1 MRYAK
6 DGFVLSAYLLNTL
19 LLSVR
24 LLPLLVVSPIV
35 FFARVPLTIR
45 LILSLALASVIASA
59 MPNLQVSSLS
69 LPVLLG
75 ELMLGVVMAFGFH
88 AARAGLDMA
97 GRLVDTQI
105 GLSASGVFDPTTSN
119 VSSIIADLIGLV
131 FALLFVVLNM
141 HHELL
146 RVISGVLVVIPL
158 GSVSGLSLSGSL
170 AAVMTQQFL
179 LAFMMMMPVI
189 LGLWLTDM
197 AFALLSRSM
206 PQANIYFLALPIKLG
221 LGVFLLLLTL
231 PMLIQRMPLLFEG
244 ALRSAAVPAGGL

>member
-1 MRYAK
+1 M
-6 DGFVLSAYLLNTL
+6 LSVFLLNTF
-19 LLSVR
+19 LLSIR

-35 FFARVPLTIR
+35 FFSRIPLTIR
-45 LILSLALASVIASA
+45 LVLSLALAAVLASA
-59 MPNLQVSSLS
+59 LPNLLAPPLT

-75 ELMLGVVMAFGFH
+75 ELLLGAVMAFGFH
-88 AARAGLDMA
+88 AAHAGLDMA

-105 GLSASGVFDPTTSN
+105 GLNASGVFDPTTSN
-119 VSSIIADLIGLV
+119 VTSIIADFIGLA

-146 RVISGVLVVIPL
+146 RVMSGVLIVIPP
-158 GSVSGLSLSGSL
+158 GSVSTLSLSGSL
-170 AAVMTQQFL
+170 ASVLTQQFL

-221 LGVFLLLLTL
+221 LGIFLLLLTL
-231 PMLIQRMPLLFEG
+231 PMLVQRIPLLFEG
-244 ALRSAAVPAGGL
+244 ALRSAATPAGGL

>member
-1 MRYAK
+1 
-6 DGFVLSAYLLNTL
+6 VLSIFLLNTF
-19 LLSVR
+19 LLSIR
-24 LLPLLVVSPIV
+24 LLPLLVVSPLV
-35 FFARVPLTIR
+35 FFSRIPLTIR
-45 LILSLALASVIASA
+45 FVLSLALASVFASA
-59 MPNLQVSSLS
+59 LPSLQAPALS

-75 ELMLGVVMAFGFH
+75 ELLLGVVMAFGFH
-88 AARAGLDMA
+88 AAHAGLDMA

-105 GLSASGVFDPTTSN
+105 GLNASGVFDPTTSN
-119 VSSIIADLIGLV
+119 VTSIIADFIGLA

-146 RVISGVLVVIPL
+146 RVMSGVLLVIPP
-158 GSVSGLSLSGSL
+158 GSVSELSLSSSL
-170 AAVMTQQFL
+170 ASVLTQQFL
-179 LAFMMMMPVI
+179 LAFMMLMPVI

-231 PMLIQRMPLLFEG
+231 PMLVQRMPLLFEG
-244 ALRSAAVPAGGL
+244 ALRSAAAPAGGL

>member
-1 MRYAK
+1 M
-6 DGFVLSAYLLNTL
+6 LSVFLLNTF
-19 LLSVR
+19 LLSIR

-35 FFARVPLTIR
+35 FFSRIPLTIR
-45 LILSLALASVIASA
+45 LVLSLALAAVLASA
-59 MPNLQVSSLS
+59 LPNLLAPPLT

-75 ELMLGVVMAFGFH
+75 ELLLGAVMAFGFH
-88 AARAGLDMA
+88 AAHAGLDMA

-105 GLSASGVFDPTTSN
+105 GLNASGVFDPTTSN
-119 VSSIIADLIGLV
+119 VTSIIADFIGLA

-146 RVISGVLVVIPL
+146 RVMSGVLIVIPP
-158 GSVSGLSLSGSL
+158 GSVSTLSLSGSL
-170 AAVMTQQFL
+170 ASVLTQQFL

-221 LGVFLLLLTL
+221 LGIFLLLLTL
-231 PMLIQRMPLLFEG
+231 PMLVQRIPLLFEG
-244 ALRSAAVPAGGL
+244 ALRSAAAPAGGL

>member
-1 MRYAK
+1 
-6 DGFVLSAYLLNTL
+6 VLSVFLLNTFL
-19 LLSVR
+19 VSIR
-24 LLPLLVVSPIV
+24 LLPLMVVSPIV
-35 FFARVPLTIR
+35 FFSRIPLTIR
-45 LILSLALASVIASA
+45 LVLSLALASVFASA
-59 MPNLQVSSLS
+59 LPSLQTPALS

-88 AARAGLDMA
+88 AAHAGLDMA

-105 GLSASGVFDPTTSN
+105 GLNASGVFDPTTAN
-119 VSSIIADLIGLV
+119 VTSIIADFIGLA
-131 FALLFVVLNM
+131 FALLFVVLDM

-146 RVISGVLVVIPL
+146 RVISGMLLVIPP
-158 GSVSGLSLSGSL
+158 GSVSGVSLSGSL
-170 AAVMTQQFL
+170 ASVLTQQFL
-179 LAFMMMMPVI
+179 LAFMMLMPVI

-231 PMLIQRMPLLFEG
+231 PMLVQRMPLLFEG
-244 ALRSAAVPAGGL
+244 ALRSAAAPAGGL

>member
-1 MRYAK
+1 M
-6 DGFVLSAYLLNTL
+6 LSVFLLNTL

-35 FFARVPLTIR
+35 FFSRIPLTIR
-45 LILSLALASVIASA
+45 LVLALAIASVIASA
-59 MPNLQVSSLS
+59 LPSLQASPPLS

-119 VSSIIADLIGLV
+119 ITSIIADLIGLM
-131 FALLFVVLNM
+131 FALLFVALNM

-146 RVISGVLVVIPL
+146 RVVSGVLVVIPL
-158 GSVSGLSLSGSL
+158 GSVTTLSLSSSL
-170 AAVMTQQFL
+170 ASILTQQFL

-189 LGLWLTDM
+189 LGLLLTDV

-221 LGVFLLLLTL
+221 LGIFLLLLTL
-231 PMLIQRMPLLFEG
+231 PMLVQRMPLLFEN
-244 ALRSAAVPAGGL
+244 ALRSAATPAGGL